1 MIDYSKRE
9 KLRELVQLGDMP
21 IAYQRYRQLG
31 GVQHISAMHKF
42 IAGKRP
48 FWKDGWMMYQ
58 AIMETVE
65 YRLTK
70 NPVPHQVL
78 RDMEKRLAL

>member
-1 MIDYSKRE
+1 MIEYSKRE
-9 KLRELVQLGDMP
+9 KLRELVQIGDMP
-21 IAYQRYRQLG
+21 LAYQRYLQLG

-58 AIMETVE
+58 AIMEVVE
-65 YRLTK
+65 SRLKK
-70 NPVPHQVL
+70 NPVPQQTL
-78 RDMEKRLAL
+78 RDLEQRLAL